1 MRNILRSLL
10 NSLSENF
17 EPINW
22 HIFHL
27 IYTHPKYLKMA
38 VRNIKNCFDPVLRKQ
53 CKVVENIDG
62 KLVTLSEDMIETTL
76 AAPGIGLAA
85 NQIGVPWRIFVVNMG
100 FETENDN
107 LITLIN
113 PEITAIEGSEL
124 GEEGCLSIPDVVAK
138 VNRATQVELKA
149 VDLNGKD
156 VRYEAKGFLARAIQH
171 EMDHLNGIL
180 FWDSLGKIKRD
191 ILKRKF
197 KKKLKEQGE

>member
-1 MRNILRSLL
+1 
-10 NSLSENF
+10 
-17 EPINW
+17 
-22 HIFHL
+22 
-27 IYTHPKYLKMA
+27 MA

-53 CKVVENIDG
+53 CDVVENIDG
-62 KLVTLSEDMIETTL
+62 ELVTLSEDMIETTL

-113 PEITAIEGSEL
+113 PKITAIEGSEL

>member
-1 MRNILRSLL
+1 
-10 NSLSENF
+10 
-17 EPINW
+17 
-22 HIFHL
+22 
-27 IYTHPKYLKMA
+27 MA

-53 CKVVENIDG
+53 CDVVENIDG
-62 KLVTLSEDMIETTL
+62 ELVTLSEDMIETTL

-85 NQIGVPWRIFVVNMG
+85 NQIGIPWRIFVVNMG

-113 PEITAIEGSEL
+113 PKITAIEGSEL

>member
-1 MRNILRSLL
+1 
-10 NSLSENF
+10 
-17 EPINW
+17 
-22 HIFHL
+22 
-27 IYTHPKYLKMA
+27 MA
-38 VRNIKNCFDPVLRKQ
+38 LRNIKNCFDPVLRKQ
-53 CKVVENIDG
+53 CEIVENIDG
-62 KLVTLSEDMIETTL
+62 ELVTLSEDMIETTL

-85 NQIGVPWRIFVVNMG
+85 NQIGIHWRIFVVNLG
-100 FETENDN
+100 LETESDN
-107 LITLIN
+107 LVTLIN
-113 PEITAIEGSEL
+113 PEITAMEGSEL

-138 VNRATQVELKA
+138 VNRAAQVEIKA

-156 VRYEAKGFLARAIQH
+156 VRHEATGFLARALQH

>member
-1 MRNILRSLL
+1 
-10 NSLSENF
+10 
-17 EPINW
+17 
-22 HIFHL
+22 
-27 IYTHPKYLKMA
+27 MA
-38 VRNIKNCFDPVLRKQ
+38 LRNIKNCFDPVLRKQ
-53 CKVVENIDG
+53 CEVVENIDG
-62 KLVTLSEDMIETTL
+62 ELVSLSEDMIETTL

-85 NQIGVPWRIFVVNMG
+85 NQIGIPWRIFVVNMG